1 MDQDV
6 AEGQEAE
13 GSQQGGICVVGR
25 VVESEEQRRV
35 HQSTIDRLVEWS
47 TEWQMLFNAGN
58 CHILH
63 LGPRNAR
70 HEYTMGGTTLEAVE
84 HEKDG
89 SAGPPEP
96 EAQFVVYQGC

>member
-1 MDQDV
+1 M
-6 AEGQEAE
+6 
-13 GSQQGGICVVGR
+13 VGR

-47 TEWQMLFNAGN
+47 TEWQMLFNAGK

-84 HEKDG
+84 HEK
-89 SAGPPEP
+89 
-96 EAQFVVYQGC
+96 V